1 MALSFHA
8 CASFLSLGL
17 GLCLGLGAA
26 LSAQDK
32 PAGSPP
38 DSSSARTKTIFVTAV
53 EESGAPVLD
62 LAADDL
68 TLKEDGKTRDIVK
81 VEVANVPMQ
90 VMILVDDNGS
100 GIFRSGVAQFVLQL
114 QGRAEIAINSVVGQ
128 TQKLVDYTT
137 NMDTLQNAIGT
148 LTARPGTPD
157 GGQLLEGI
165 YQAAKDQEKREALR
179 PVIVALTV
187 GGEEHSTLPAHYV
200 LDQLAK
206 TGSRLYVI
214 SVAASTLRPRVPV
227 GKPSALLEENLNL
240 GEVLGQG
247 PKQTGGQRVEIVAT
261 PGIVLGLQNI
271 ATELKNQ
278 YAVAYSRQAGNK
290 SLQRLNVSV
299 NRRGVTLRAPSRVPG
314 R

>member
-1 MALSFHA
+1 MTPSWMALSFLA
-8 CASFLSLGL
+8 CASFLGF
-17 GLCLGLGAA
+17 GAGVGTQA
-26 LSAQDK
+26 K

-38 DSSSARTKTIFVTAV
+38 DSSQGRTKTVFVTAI
-53 EESGAPVLD
+53 EDSGAPVMD

-68 TLKEDGKTRDIVK
+68 TIKEDGKARDVLR

-100 GIFRSGVAQFVLQL
+100 GIFRSGVAQFVQQL

-137 NMDTLQNAIGT
+137 NMDALQTAISTLAV
-148 LTARPGTPD
+148 RPGTPD

-165 YQAAKDQEKREALR
+165 FQAAKDQERREAAR

-206 TGSRLYVI
+206 SGSVLYVI

-261 PGIVLGLQNI
+261 PGILLGLQNI

-290 SLQRLNVSV
+290 ATQRLNVSI
-299 NRRGVTLRAPSRVPG
+299 NRRGVTLRAPNRVPG